1 MNGFGVTPDG
11 FVPKG
16 LADILGDMQ
25 HRVRDLFGPEVDLSP
40 TSALAKILQV
50 CADEDALLWRRME
63 DLYYSQFVSTATG
76 ADLDLLGDDLGVPR
90 RHLPAEGTVTLT
102 IQNPAPDRVHLVPA
116 GIVLLSHG
124 SAPQAFRTLSS
135 ATLGDRTPT
144 ATVPARAFEPGP
156 AGNVAAG
163 AVDRVDPDHL
173 RLVLDLPPPTTL
185 AVTNPAP
192 FDGGQRREPDAELR
206 ARQLGFPREMW
217 TVQRV
222 RAAVLDV
229 PGVLDV
235 LLSGPLGGVD
245 VSQSYFNLF
254 LFGRRAFGAT
264 PPTGE
269 PYFFTVIVAFDPTWP
284 WESAASVAGIRE
296 RVQAAVELVR
306 PVGVHPEIVPAQPV
320 EIGVRATVVAD
331 PGMDAPALR
340 AAVVGRL
347 TADLGGLRLGGELL
361 FSQAMRLIVDEPGV
375 LDVRD
380 LRLRRSPAG
389 GRFTGVVAGGVEA
402 GAGEN
407 LALGPTEMAVLR
419 ADSALF
425 DIEVVGR

>member
-1 MNGFGVTPDG
+1 MTSFGVTPQG

-16 LADILGDMQ
+16 FATILAESADSA
-25 HRVRDLFGPEVDLSP
+25 RALFGDDLDLSP
-40 TSALAKILQV
+40 TSPIRKILEV
-50 CADEDALLWRRME
+50 TAAEDARLWRRLE
-63 DLYYSQFVSTATG
+63 DLYWSRFLSSAVGTDLDALGEDVGVERAFLAATG
-76 ADLDLLGDDLGVPR
+76 EVTVTVQNPQPERTYTVP
-90 RHLPAEGTVTLT
+90 EGTV
-102 IQNPAPDRVHLVPA
+102 LVTGPS
-116 GIVLLSHG
+116 GPVFH
-124 SAPQAFRTLSS
+124 T
-135 ATLGDRTPT
+135 T
-144 ATVPARAFEPGP
+144 ATVQLTAGADTATVGALAAVPGP
-156 AGNVAAG
+156 DGDVAADAITG
-163 AVDRVDPDHL
+163 VDPDFAAHYL
-173 RLVLDLPPPTTL
+173 PLPAPTRLVVGN
-185 AVTNPAP
+185 AAP
-192 FDGGQRREPDAELR
+192 FTGGSDREPDER
-206 ARQLGFPREMW
+206 YRQRLLGRSRTLW
-217 TVQRV
+217 TP
-222 RAAVLDV
+222 AAVREAALDV
-229 PGVLDV
+229 PGVVDV
-235 LLSGPLGGVD
+235 LLADPLGGVD

-419 ADSALF
+419 ADSTLF